1 MAKIKIV
8 RTPNVLLRSTEPL
21 ISRNAVCDKCKWVS
35 PVISGTQFI
44 HSAYIKH
51 RMSKHKGK

>member
-21 ISRNAVCDKCKWVS
+21 ILRNAICDKCKWVS

-44 HSAYIKH
+44 NSAYTKH
-51 RMSKHKGK
+51 MMLKHKGK